1 MRRPPPLG
9 LGEAKTDQPVPPV
22 GGTDLPGEPV
32 LGLLMEASPFAGVVA
47 AKLNIA
53 SKAPIEQ
60 RAKAA
65 KVRGELFLRITIQE
79 SLRRGNLAVCL
90 LN

>member
-9 LGEAKTDQPVPPV
+9 FGELKNDQPVPPV
-22 GGTDLPGEPV
+22 GGADLFGEPM
-32 LGLLMEASPFAGVVA
+32 LGLLMEASPSAGVVA

-65 KVRGELFLRITIQE
+65 KARGELFQRITE
-79 SLRRGNLAVCL
+79 
-90 LN
+90 

>member
-1 MRRPPPLG
+1 M
-9 LGEAKTDQPVPPV
+9 GEAKTDQPVPPV
-22 GGTDLPGEPV
+22 GGTDLLGEPV
-32 LGLLMEASPFAGVVA
+32 LGLLMEAEASPSAGVVA

-65 KVRGELFLRITIQE
+65 KARGELFLRITD
-79 SLRRGNLAVCL
+79 
-90 LN
+90 